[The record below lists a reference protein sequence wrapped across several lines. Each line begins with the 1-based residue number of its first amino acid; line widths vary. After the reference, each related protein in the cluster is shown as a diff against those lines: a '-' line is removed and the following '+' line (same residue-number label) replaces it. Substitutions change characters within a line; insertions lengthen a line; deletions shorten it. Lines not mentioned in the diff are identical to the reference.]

1 MTLTEQDDS
10 QRETSREVK
19 RVRQKERQMN
29 RKEETKER
37 DRTAEGSSRP
47 HSDVGS
53 VGVGAVKKKKR
64 WMKATK
70 CMPDYSVQPMKS

>member
-53 VGVGAVKKKKR
+53 VGVGAVKKKN
-64 WMKATK
+64 
-70 CMPDYSVQPMKS
+70 VG